1 MVKSRLLAMFMLLAS
16 LVAAQSQPKPF
27 TNEDVVSMF
36 KAGLPAST
44 ILAAVQSEDNTF
56 DLSAAGLI
64 SLKKSGVSQQV
75 MDAMLASSAKKKEA
89 AAAPAPAPAGPT
101 PAAAAAMAAL
111 PSMPGV
117 SAPASSGPQPTV
129 FMVQGGNKSALPLS
143 KTQISQTK
151 TKPSSLGALASD
163 AALGQAFQGMAVQ
176 AGTMAAMHSGSA
188 MGAGMLGSAGGL
200 MSGLMAHKKP
210 TVTEV
215 WALPGQ
221 KADNVAGNQPSFEIN
236 YANIPGVNPDE
247 YEPVLIK
254 LAPSANN
261 FRLVGATQAKQ
272 DVFDSS
278 SMDWEVYSSFVEE
291 RMAVQS
297 QKAESGQ
304 YKLQLSNALAAGEYG
319 IALRPLNKQ
328 KKFSGS
334 SVAQNSGDG
343 LLFNSVWAFS
353 VR

>member
-1 MVKSRLLAMFMLLAS
+1 MLKSRLLASFMLLAS
-16 LVAAQSQPKPF
+16 LVAAQSQPKPLS
-27 TNEDVVSMF
+27 NEDVVAMF

-44 ILAAVQSEDNTF
+44 ITAAVQSEDNAF
-56 DLSAAGLI
+56 DLSAQGLI

-75 MDAMLASSAKKKEA
+75 MDAMLAASAKKKEA
-89 AAAPAPAPAGPT
+89 ASAPAPAAAPS
-101 PAAAAAMAAL
+101 PAAAAALASL
-111 PSMPGV
+111 PAMPTTP
-117 SAPASSGPQPTV
+117 SAPQPTV
-129 FMVQGGNKSALPLS
+129 FMVQGANKSAIPLS

-176 AGTMAAMHSGSA
+176 AGTMAAYHSGSA
-188 MGAGMLGSAGGL
+188 MGAGMMGTAGGL
-200 MSGLMAHKKP
+200 MSGLMSHKKP
-210 TVTEV
+210 TVTQV

-221 KADNVAGNQPSFEIN
+221 KGDYVADNQPSFEIN

-272 DVFDSS
+272 DVLDSS
-278 SMDWEVYSSFVEE
+278 ATDWEVYSSFVEE
-291 RMAVQS
+291 RVAVQS
-297 QKAESGQ
+297 QKSASGQ
-304 YKLQLSNALAAGEYG
+304 YKLQSSGSLAAGEYG

>member
-1 MVKSRLLAMFMLLAS
+1 MLKSRLLASFMLLAS
-16 LVAAQSQPKPF
+16 LVAAQSQPKPL

-44 ILAAVQSEDNTF
+44 IMAAVQSEENSF

-64 SLKKSGVSQQV
+64 ALKKNGVSQQV
-75 MDAMLASSAKKKEA
+75 MDAMLAASAKKKEA
-89 AAAPAPAPAGPT
+89 AAVPA

-111 PSMPGV
+111 PPV
-117 SAPASSGPQPTV
+117 SAMQSVPQPTV
-129 FMVQGGNKSALPLS
+129 LMVQGANKTALPLS
-143 KTQISQTK
+143 RTQISQTK
-151 TKPSSLGALASD
+151 TKPSSLGALATD
-163 AALGQAFQGMAVQ
+163 PVLGQAFQGMAMQ
-176 AGTMAAMHSGSA
+176 AGTMALMHSGSA

-200 MSGLMAHKKP
+200 VSGFMSHKKP

-221 KADNVAGNQPSFEIN
+221 KADNVAGNQPGFEISF
-236 YANIPGVNPDE
+236 ANIPGVNPDE

-254 LAPSANN
+254 LAPAANN

-278 SMDWEVYSSFVEE
+278 AMDWEVYSSFVEE
-291 RMAVQS
+291 RVAAQS
-297 QKAESGQ
+297 QKSGSGQ
-304 YKLQLSNALAAGEYG
+304 YKLQPSSALAAGEYG
-319 IALRPLNKQ
+319 IALRPLNKE

-334 SVAQNSGDG
+334 SVGQNSGDG